1 LNVKSPSNLT
11 VVALVVVTLVL
22 IWFAWLS
29 MHPHRS
35 ADQRILIQKSKQ

>member
-1 LNVKSPSNLT
+1 MSEKSPSNLT
-11 VVALVVVTLVL
+11 VVALIVVAVVL